1 MRTSNFVIGF
11 RCAALLIGKGYGG
24 KYLDQSKQS
33 FMTFDTHLNIA
44 DWLVRW
50 TLDRK
55 VWVQALTG
63 SLCCVPELNTL
74 IPKCLSLPPSP
85 PLPLQKYKYPLHTL
99 AELWRNLTPR
109 EPTIYSVITQR
120 FYAQWASIPSS
131 GGSGGNTFS
140 YLMLQK
146 KSHISHGLL
155 GLKDLTF
162 GIQL

>member
-1 MRTSNFVIGF
+1 
-11 RCAALLIGKGYGG
+11 
-24 KYLDQSKQS
+24 
-33 FMTFDTHLNIA
+33 MTFDTHLNIA

-74 IPKCLSLPPSP
+74 IPKCLYLPPPHSP
-85 PLPLQKYKYPLHTL
+85 LKSINALCWTL
-99 AELWRNLTPR
+99 KKPDTPR
-109 EPTIYSVITQR
+109 ANDLLGDYPEVLRAVDKHPIQR
-120 FYAQWASIPSS
+120 VE
-131 GGSGGNTFS
+131 GGGDTFS

-146 KSHISHGLL
+146 ESLTSHGLL

-162 GIQL
+162 GIQLWLWTGFRPILILAVHSTLDKSCCAMCWVVSQTRWG

>member
-1 MRTSNFVIGF
+1 MIWWPQIKPRELPKARENADGQVVIGF
-11 RCAALLIGKGYGG
+11 RCAALLIGKGDGA
-24 KYLDQSKQS
+24 KFLDQSKQS

-120 FYAQWASIPSS
+120 FYAQWTSIPSS
-131 GGSGGNTFS
+131 GWRGGGRGGG
-140 YLMLQK
+140 YL
-146 KSHISHGLL
+146 
-155 GLKDLTF
+155 
-162 GIQL
+162 

>member
-1 MRTSNFVIGF
+1 MRTGNFVIGF

-85 PLPLQKYKYPLHTL
+85 PTPPLK
-99 AELWRNLTPR
+99 
-109 EPTIYSVITQR
+109 V
-120 FYAQWASIPSS
+120 
-131 GGSGGNTFS
+131 
-140 YLMLQK
+140 
-146 KSHISHGLL
+146 
-155 GLKDLTF
+155 
-162 GIQL
+162 